1 MLNYIVPNFMLMTK
15 ISRSKQEITTEFTR
29 EITKVNLALKQYIQ
43 ARFRQHNIDLT
54 FEMLQVMACLWK
66 DDGINQQEVSNIT
79 VKDKA
84 SMTYLI
90 DNLTTRKLVY
100 RLEDDTDRRN
110 KLIFLTEKGRQMEQQ
125 IRPWIT
131 EMYSVLNK
139 TITAEQLS
147 DCIRVLSIMSDNLR
161 KEIT

>member
-1 MLNYIVPNFMLMTK
+1 MIK
-15 ISRSKQEITTEFTR
+15 ASRSKQEITTEFTR

-43 ARFRQHNIDLT
+43 AKFRQHDIDLT

-66 DDGINQQEVSNIT
+66 NDGINQQEVSNIT

-100 RLEDDTDRRN
+100 RLEDDKDRRN
-110 KLIFLTEKGRQMEQQ
+110 KLIFLTEKGKHMEEQ
-125 IRPWIT
+125 IQPWIT
-131 EMYSVLNK
+131 EMYAVVNK
-139 TITAEQLS
+139 SITAEQLS
-147 DCIRVLSIMSDNLR
+147 ACIKVLGIMSENLR
-161 KEIT
+161 KNSV

>member
-1 MLNYIVPNFMLMTK
+1 MTK
-15 ISRSKQEITTEFTR
+15 ASRSKQEITTEFTR
-29 EITKVNLALKQYIQ
+29 EMTKVNLALKQYIQ
-43 ARFRQHNIDLT
+43 AKFRQHDIDLT

-66 DDGINQQEVSNIT
+66 NDGINQQEVSNIT

-100 RLEDDTDRRN
+100 RLEDGKDRRN
-110 KLIFLTEKGRQMEQQ
+110 KLIFLTPKGKQMETQ
-125 IRPWIT
+125 IQPWIT
-131 EMYSVLNK
+131 EMYSVVNK

-147 DCIRVLSIMSDNLR
+147 TCIKVLEVMSENLR
-161 KEIT
+161 NGIT

>member
-1 MLNYIVPNFMLMTK
+1 MTK
-15 ISRSKQEITTEFTR
+15 TSRSKQEITTEFTR

-43 ARFRQHNIDLT
+43 AKFRLHDIDLT

-66 DDGINQQEVSNIT
+66 QDGINQQEVSNIT

-100 RLEDDTDRRN
+100 RLEDDKDRRN
-110 KLIFLTEKGRQMEQQ
+110 KLIYLTEKGKEMETQ
-125 IRPWIT
+125 IQPWIT
-131 EMYSVLNK
+131 EMYTVVNK
-139 TITAEQLS
+139 TVTAEQLS
-147 DCIRVLSIMSDNLR
+147 TCIRVLGIMSENLR
-161 KEIT
+161 RATG

>member
-1 MLNYIVPNFMLMTK
+1 MTK
-15 ISRSKQEITTEFTR
+15 TSRSKQEITTEFTR

-43 ARFRQHNIDLT
+43 AKFRQHDIDLT

-66 DDGINQQEVSNIT
+66 NDGINQQEVSNIT

-100 RLEDDTDRRN
+100 RLEDDKDRRN
-110 KLIFLTEKGRQMEQQ
+110 KLIFLTEKGRYMEEQ
-125 IRPWIT
+125 IQPWIT
-131 EMYSVLNK
+131 EMYSVVNK

-147 DCIRVLSIMSDNLR
+147 ACIKVLGIMSENLR
-161 KEIT
+161 KEVS